1 MASLEAACL
10 GAEGNGATTHIYTG
24 EVVRSTSICDC
35 ILS

>member
-10 GAEGNGATTHIYTG
+10 GNGATTHIYTG
-24 EVVRSTSICDC
+24 EVVQSTSICDC